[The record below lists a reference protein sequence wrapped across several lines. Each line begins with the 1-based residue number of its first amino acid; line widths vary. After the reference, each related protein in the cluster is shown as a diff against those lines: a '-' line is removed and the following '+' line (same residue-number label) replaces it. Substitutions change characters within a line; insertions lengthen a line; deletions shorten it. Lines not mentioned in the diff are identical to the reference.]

1 MGGRK
6 ERMNLNQTKKFL
18 RKQGETIIDSQQIL
32 EIAVKA
38 ADSKRAE
45 EIVALDVHEI
55 SLLADYFMICQATSE
70 RQINAIVE
78 EIIEKVEEANVE
90 VKRIEGKDGG
100 KWVLIDLGDI
110 IVHVFQS
117 AERGF
122 YNLEKLWS
130 DAPMVDL
137 HAWVE

>member
-1 MGGRK
+1 M
-6 ERMNLNQTKKFL
+6 
-18 RKQGETIIDSQQIL
+18 L

-45 EIVALDVHEI
+45 DILVLEVKDI
-55 SLLADYFMICQATSE
+55 SLLADYFMICSANSE

-78 EIIEKVEEANVE
+78 EVVEKIEEKQGT

-100 KWVLIDLGDI
+100 KWVLIDLGDV
-110 IVHVFQS
+110 IVHVFQT
-117 AERGF
+117 AERSF

-130 DAPMVDL
+130 DAPLVQISEWVD
-137 HAWVE
+137 